1 VKWRSNLECEVKIF
15 RDTAALA
22 DKAARRFVA
31 MAATARQQESS
42 CTVALS
48 GGTTPR
54 ALYTLLASA
63 PYRAQVDWSR
73 IDFYF
78 GDERGVPPDHPDSNY
93 RLASDSLFRPN
104 GISSGQVHRMRGE
117 MEDLSAAAD
126 LYTTEL
132 TAVVDEGLPRFDL
145 VLLGL
150 GPDGHTASLFPNN
163 WALHECVRWVVSI
176 RDAPKPPSRRLTL
189 TVPVFNHAR
198 QVMFLVAGADKAAAV
213 REVLRGSAP
222 ADHYPAKL
230 IQPGAGRVLWLLDE
244 GAGSLL
250 DHSSQSAL
258 LS

>member
-1 VKWRSNLECEVKIF
+1 MV
-15 RDTAALA
+15 
-22 DKAARRFVA
+22 
-31 MAATARQQESS
+31 
-42 CTVALS
+42 LS

-63 PYRAQVDWSR
+63 PYRAQVDWSQ

-104 GISSGQVHRMRGE
+104 GIASGQVHRMRGE

-126 LYTTEL
+126 LYATEL

-163 WALHECVRWVVSI
+163 PALHERVRWVVSI
-176 RDAPKPPSRRLTL
+176 LDAPKPPCRRLTL
-189 TVPVFNHAR
+189 TVPVFNNAR
-198 QVMFLVAGADKAAAV
+198 QVIFLVAGADKAQAV
-213 REVLRGSAP
+213 QEVLRGSAP
-222 ADHYPAKL
+222 AEHYPAKL
-230 IQPGAGRVLWLLDE
+230 VQPGAGRVLWLLDE
-244 GAGSLL
+244 EAGRLL
-250 DHSSQSAL
+250 
-258 LS
+258 